1 MKHPDAHCDC
11 AAAATALALR
21 WRCSVCGKTA
31 IMKVSTPAAAC
42 DGESVRKVEPQDVR
56 QAPARA
62 SRFLPLGVAPRS
74 HPYQQSPCSAEF
86 KP

>member
-31 IMKVSTPAAAC
+31 IMKVS
-42 DGESVRKVEPQDVR
+42 
-56 QAPARA
+56 
-62 SRFLPLGVAPRS
+62 FLPLSVTAR
-74 HPYQQSPCSAEF
+74 ALER
-86 KP
+86 